1 MEEIVV
7 DSLGSKSIF
16 WDVQFGRYI
25 EIKDSEMERGEDK
38 SRLLMYQGV
47 ISSYESLNVYMRPN
61 LLLLYVLAIYLL
73 ASQPAGWMDEW
84 SSAYLLLLLLVPL
97 LNLTFSHRKSVNQ
110 KLFVILRPV
119 RELFYYG

>member
-47 ISSYESLNVYMRPN
+47 ISP
-61 LLLLYVLAIYLL
+61 
-73 ASQPAGWMDEW
+73 
-84 SSAYLLLLLLVPL
+84 
-97 LNLTFSHRKSVNQ
+97 
-110 KLFVILRPV
+110 
-119 RELFYYG
+119 YGKP